1 MCNDVVK
8 KVKIC
13 NVGTLL
19 ETILSCL
26 DEPQRSSSSDISLL
40 SILYLIQGHNATCVK
55 ITLEHKKA
63 YLII

>member
-8 KVKIC
+8 KMKIC

-40 SILYLIQGHNATCVK
+40 SILYLIQGQKSLFN
-55 ITLEHKKA
+55 I
-63 YLII
+63 

>member
-1 MCNDVVK
+1 MYNDVVK

-26 DEPQRSSSSDISLL
+26 DEPRRSSSSDISLL
-40 SILYLIQGHNATCVK
+40 SILYLIQGHNAT
-55 ITLEHKKA
+55 
-63 YLII
+63 

>member
-8 KVKIC
+8 KMKIC

-40 SILYLIQGHNATCVK
+40 SILYLIQGQKSLLN
-55 ITLEHKKA
+55 IKK
-63 YLII
+63 LI